1 VNTTKEIF
9 KMLSLGDLRQIL
21 AIKETQDEI
30 EKLLEQ
36 RDELLRAA
44 EAIQVRIDHIILS
57 RCRGDSGR
65 KVSYGKRTGPTVREM
80 CEQVMAG
87 ETEAV
92 SAAEVRRRVLER
104 WPDKDSPTLYNQV
117 FIALGRSSR
126 FKKVKKGKFQL
137 RDGDAK
143 VLVDSFKK
151 KEAVRAADG
160 ENPSIGTA

>member
-1 VNTTKEIF
+1 MNSTTELF

-44 EAIQVRIDHIILS
+44 EGIQVRIDHLILS
-57 RCRGDSGR
+57 RCRSDSGR
-65 KVSYGKRTGPTVREM
+65 KISYGKRSGPTVREM
-80 CEQVMAG
+80 CEQVMAS

-117 FIALGRSSR
+117 FIALGRSPH

-137 RDGDAK
+137 RDGEAK
-143 VLVDSFKK
+143 VLLDPFKK
-151 KEAVRAADG
+151 KEAVRVADG
-160 ENPSIGTA
+160 ENPAVGTA